1 MRHACSRCRRRVSR
15 VRLVVMGIAVMGGVR
30 AVVTGVVKVDV
41 SVAGGGVDA
50 VASGAVSVVRVG
62 R

>member
-1 MRHACSRCRRRVSR
+1 
-15 VRLVVMGIAVMGGVR
+15 MGIVVMGGVR
-30 AVVTGVVKVDV
+30 AVLMGVVKADV

-50 VASGAVSVVRVG
+50 GASGAVSVVRVG